1 MESLKMRGPNRTL
14 VDVVEEKLLQ
24 YLKDNDY
31 CIGCTVPNEME
42 LASSLGGGSKCC
54 KRGSESSEDDRLDRK
69 SYQKRHDYQ
78 GAFPSGWY
86 EAFD

>member
-1 MESLKMRGPNRTL
+1 MESLEMRGPNLTL

-42 LASSLGGGSKCC
+42 LASSLGVARSVVREALSRLKMIGLIVVPEEAWLSGS
-54 KRGSESSEDDRLDRK
+54 LLFW
-69 SYQKRHDYQ
+69 
-78 GAFPSGWY
+78 AV
-86 EAFD
+86 